1 MARVLM
7 VRPLFILVAG
17 IFGAALLHIVI
28 ILSIP
33 QYADRDSWTRIRA
46 LGAQD
51 FFHILPA
58 QKADGL
64 ASANPFTRV
73 AVCRFDITQEP
84 VRVTTIG
91 DVPYWSLAIFD
102 PGANEVYS
110 MNDRTGTDAALDIV
124 IVTPLQ
130 MIGFRKNLPEGLA
143 ESVLIEFPETSG
155 YLVLRTVAP
164 DQSWSVIA
172 REFLN
177 EAICQPTSTF

>member
-1 MARVLM
+1 MG
-7 VRPLFILVAG
+7 RPLFILLAG

-28 ILSIP
+28 VLSIP
-33 QYADRDSWTRIRA
+33 KYAERDAWTRIGA

-51 FFHILPA
+51 FFHILPVR
-58 QKADGL
+58 KADGL
-64 ASANPFTRV
+64 TSANPFTRV

-84 VRVTTIG
+84 VRITAIG

-102 PGANEVYS
+102 PAANEIYS

-130 MIGFRKNLPEGLA
+130 MIGFRKSLPEALA
-143 ESVLIEFPETSG
+143 DAVLIEFPVTSG

-164 DQSWSVIA
+164 DQSWAAIT

-177 EAICQPTSTF
+177 EAICQPTSAF